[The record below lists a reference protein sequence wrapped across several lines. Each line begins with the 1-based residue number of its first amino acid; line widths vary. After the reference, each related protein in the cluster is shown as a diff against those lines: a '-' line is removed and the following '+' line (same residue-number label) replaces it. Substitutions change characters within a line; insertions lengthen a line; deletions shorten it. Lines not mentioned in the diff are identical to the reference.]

1 MRNPSVRSLSVLKL
15 HACGALHRMAGAK
28 LEPGAEPWQAKRRRR
43 RHELRTELFQVA
55 KIH

>member
-15 HACGALHRMAGAK
+15 HAYVALHRMAGVK
-28 LEPGAEPWQAKRRRR
+28 LERGAEPWQAKCGRWH
-43 RHELRTELFQVA
+43 HEARTDLFQVA